1 MASTRDIKR
10 RIKSVKNIAQIT
22 KAMEAVAANK
32 MRKSQEFA
40 LVARPYA
47 VASLELLHN
56 LLSRTPNV
64 PVLLRAREVKKSAL
78 LVVTSDKGL
87 AGAYSSNVIRM
98 ADKWV
103 TEKKKAGAQFTL
115 IVVGKKARDYFSHRN
130 IPIHETFSG
139 FGDFSELEETKAVT
153 DLIVNGYLVGS
164 WDEVHAIYTH
174 FRTTLNQEVLSRQVL
189 PATESGIAEMV
200 QGILPEAGRYSKTH
214 DKKTVSP
221 AIEYKFEPSVQEI
234 INTLVPRIIAMHVH
248 HIILEANA
256 SEHSSRMVAM
266 KNASDNAKD
275 LIQDLSLV
283 YNKVRQAGI
292 TREII
297 EITAGKQAL
306 E

>member
-40 LVARPYA
+40 IQARPYA

-56 LLSRTPNV
+56 LLSRTPNA
-64 PVLLRAREVKKSAL
+64 PALLKSREVKKSAL

-87 AGAYSSNVIRM
+87 AGAYSSNVIRVAEKWV
-98 ADKWV
+98 ADK
-103 TEKKKAGAQFTL
+103 KKSGAEFTL
-115 IVVGKKARDYFSHRN
+115 IVVGKKARDYFSHRG
-130 IPIHETFSG
+130 IPIHESFSG
-139 FGDFSELEETKAVT
+139 FGDFSELDETKAIT
-153 DLIVNGYLVGS
+153 DLIVNGFLIGS
-164 WDEVHAIYTH
+164 WDEVYAVYTH
-174 FRTTLNQEVLSRQVL
+174 FRTTLRQEVLARKLL
-189 PATESGIAEMV
+189 PATEAGISEMV
-200 QGILPEAGRYSKTH
+200 QGILPEHGRYSKTH
-214 DKKTVSP
+214 DKKAVP
-221 AIEYKFEPSVQEI
+221 LAIEYKFEPSTSEI

-248 HIILEANA
+248 HVILEANA

-275 LIQDLSLV
+275 LIADLSLV